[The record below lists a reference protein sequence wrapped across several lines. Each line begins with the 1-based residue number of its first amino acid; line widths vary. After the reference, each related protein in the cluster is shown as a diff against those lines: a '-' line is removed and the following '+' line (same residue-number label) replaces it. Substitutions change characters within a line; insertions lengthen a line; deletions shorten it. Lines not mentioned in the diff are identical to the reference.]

1 MKIAVTVYDNEIS
14 PSFDSA
20 YKFMIIHINNGEI
33 KDKEEIV
40 LSTINPIQRVNEL
53 ADMGIDTIICREI
66 NSYTLSNLDKKGIN
80 VIHSVIGNTEE
91 VLNIFLSGKLKQGI
105 TIFPD
110 GRKIYRKVFLD
121 S

>member
-1 MKIAVTVYDNEIS
+1 MKIAVPVLDDKIS
-14 PSFDSA
+14 PRFDST
-20 YKFMIIHINNGEI
+20 YKFIIVSVNNGKINN
-33 KDKEEIV
+33 KEDII
-40 LSTINPIQRVNEL
+40 LSTTNPSKRVKEL
-53 ADMGIDTIICREI
+53 ADMDIDTIICGEI

-91 VLNIFLSGKLKQGI
+91 VLNLFLSGKLKQGI

-110 GRKIYRKVFLD
+110 GRKIYRKVFLE

>member
-1 MKIAVTVYDNEIS
+1 MKIAVPVLDDKIS
-14 PSFDSA
+14 PRFDST
-20 YKFMIIHINNGEI
+20 YKFIIVSVKNGKINVNE
-33 KDKEEIV
+33 DIV
-40 LSTINPIQRVNEL
+40 LSTINPSQR
-53 ADMGIDTIICREI
+53 GEI

-91 VLNIFLSGKLKQGI
+91 VLNLFLSGKLKQGI

-110 GRKIYRKVFLD
+110 GRKICRKVFLE